1 MNLRWLILDISFIE
15 EEVVLE
21 LRHFTTTVVD
31 PAMAFLF
38 VTTFYLT
45 ILLYSISSHSSDRDG
60 DTPEWH
66 YQLHGGFKLAPSS
79 YVAICNRFN
88 QIARS
93 QKLICLLCKGLDP
106 SCLLPMAHSTSTTS
120 TTTAPTSPTTTT
132 PSSPTTTTAA
142 TTPAEPAA

>member
-1 MNLRWLILDISFIE
+1 
-15 EEVVLE
+15 
-21 LRHFTTTVVD
+21 
-31 PAMAFLF
+31 MAFLF

-45 ILLYSISSHSSDRDG
+45 ILLYSISGYSSNRDG
-60 DTPEWH
+60 DTPEW
-66 YQLHGGFKLAPSS
+66 YYPLHGGFRLAPSS

-106 SCLLPMAHSTSTTS
+106 SCFLPMSHSTSTTS
-120 TTTAPTSPTTTT
+120 TTPPSTSPTTTM
-132 PSSPTTTTAA
+132 PSSPTTMTAA